1 MDKKKKAK
9 EYTGTEVEKKIT
21 ERSKLIKDLV
31 PKEIVNTDKPNIYE
45 YNGIESFEENPRF
58 IKYKS
63 PKKRMK
69 EKIKKLK
76 KKNAKLK
83 ESIETLQKHINDMN
97 QKQKVEH
104 VSKEAEDLYPV
115 FIVMD
120 RYGGTY
126 SGGAYT
132 AWNMCIDDIPSQI
145 FGDDVT
151 CGCWWD
157 KYKDI
162 LEDNPNNI
170 YKVGFGYTPAE
181 ALNDLA
187 VRIHFEYNNSP
198 EYDPDTMYAN
208 CDLISKYMLYDEE
221 KEESEVTKNDL
232 RTIPCEQFMYSTKHL
247 LNDNDTK
254 ENDESSS
261 EKYYYTLFN
270 KMEALY
276 KNNERFIQSAL
287 ANKNNLAIGIDK
299 LTDDEINAFTHVT
312 ATIFNEND
320 FTKIFSNSNEEPK
333 KEEAIPDSFNKYLYT
348 FANILCDALCIEGP
362 NLDDEFFS
370 NNIYDMIL
378 SYVKHPD
385 VVITDNPIWAYTLK
399 KINSSGFRFNE
410 ALNRSL
416 DKEYENHIKEYQTKN
431 DSSSVNHKTKYVG
444 KMIKKLD
451 EMTENKTEEHQ
462 CHCGHCNVRSTMN
475 SRHRETDECDNGDS
489 SPRNNQQ

>member
-1 MDKKKKAK
+1 MDKKKTNNSNA
-9 EYTGTEVEKKIT
+9 VEGLYQNSGYDLDKI
-21 ERSKLIKDLV
+21 K
-31 PKEIVNTDKPNIYE
+31 
-45 YNGIESFEENPRF
+45 ENPRF
-58 IKYKS
+58 EEYKS

-83 ESIETLQKHINDMN
+83 ESIEMLQKHINDMN
-97 QKQKVEH
+97 QKQKAECI
-104 VSKEAEDLYPV
+104 SKEAEDLYPV
-115 FIVMD
+115 FIVID

-132 AWNMCIDDIPSQI
+132 AWNICMDDIPSQI

-151 CGCWWD
+151 CGCWWGQ
-157 KYKDI
+157 YRDI
-162 LEDNPNNI
+162 LKNNPNNI
-170 YKVGFGYTPAE
+170 FKVGFGDTPTE

-187 VRIHFEYNNSP
+187 NRLHSKYPDAP
-198 EYDPDTMYAN
+198 EYDPDITHDN
-208 CDLISKYMLYDEE
+208 CDLVFKYMLPDDEDKVE
-221 KEESEVTKNDL
+221 PEVTKNDL

-299 LTDDEINAFTHVT
+299 LTDDEINTFTHVA

-320 FTKIFSNSNEEPK
+320 FTKIFGNSNEESK

-431 DSSSVNHKTKYVG
+431 DSSSTHHGTNYFG
-444 KMIKKLD
+444 KVIRKLD
-451 EMTENKTEEHQ
+451 EMSEVKNKEYHSY
-462 CHCGHCNVRSTMN
+462 CGHNNVRSTMN
-475 SRHRETDECDNGDS
+475 SRHREDECDNDDGGS
-489 SPRNNQQ
+489 SPINNL